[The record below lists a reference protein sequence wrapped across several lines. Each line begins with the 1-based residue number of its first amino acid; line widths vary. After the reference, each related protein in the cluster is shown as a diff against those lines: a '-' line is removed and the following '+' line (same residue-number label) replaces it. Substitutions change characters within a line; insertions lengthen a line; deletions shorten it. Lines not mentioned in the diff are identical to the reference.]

1 MNRVSALWRDL
12 APDASTLL
20 QTVHSCIQA
29 QPEGWNG
36 LQGGKQHARQLLI
49 RLEEAWRQER
59 VDLDTLWA
67 LKELTGGFD
76 LSGTITCRAA
86 LETIH
91 GHLRRIVELTA
102 DELAVDD

>member
-1 MNRVSALWRDL
+1 MNRVSLLWRDL
-12 APDASTLL
+12 APDARAML
-20 QTVHSCIQA
+20 QTVRTCLDA

-36 LQGGKQHARQLLI
+36 PEGKAHAGLLI
-49 RLEEAWRQER
+49 DRLENAWDQER

-67 LKELTGGFD
+67 IRALTSDFD
-76 LSGTITCRAA
+76 LAGTVTCRAA

-102 DELAVDD
+102 DELAIDD